1 MSRISDCPPHP
12 FPLISKVK
20 RSFGTE
26 EYKVSV
32 TLVWIGGSVE
42 RERRERGVRVEGV
55 KRERGEVRTRNDR
68 KTNPVQR

>member
-1 MSRISDCPPHP
+1 M
-12 FPLISKVK
+12 
-20 RSFGTE
+20 
-26 EYKVSV
+26 
-32 TLVWIGGSVE
+32 E